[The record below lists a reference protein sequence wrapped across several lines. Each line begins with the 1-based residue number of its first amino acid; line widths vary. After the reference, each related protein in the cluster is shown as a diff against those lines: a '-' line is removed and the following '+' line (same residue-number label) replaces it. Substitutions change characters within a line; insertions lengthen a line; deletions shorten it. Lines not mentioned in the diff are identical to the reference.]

1 MKILKKHGNYTWNR
15 TFPFTSLKKLLNIS
29 GNFTTYIQFVNLNVS
44 KHYSNRFLKERAKI
58 QKAEET
64 DLAKQRD
71 NQLERIAKEKD
82 AELNRQVKA
91 IQEIEKE
98 SELGKQTK
106 EMERNKTIDSI
117 EYKMD
122 LMENKINEILSLL
135 NKGQGAKVQS
145 S

>member
-1 MKILKKHGNYTWNR
+1 M
-15 TFPFTSLKKLLNIS
+15 
-29 GNFTTYIQFVNLNVS
+29 NLNVS
-44 KHYSNRFLKERAKI
+44 KHYSNRFLKERANI

-64 DLAKQRD
+64 ELAKQRD

-135 NKGQGAKVQS
+135 NKGQGAKV
-145 S
+145 